1 MGAYTIDEDRSLLWA
16 PAPMHEKEESI
27 LKRKAENIE
36 VGKVVSWRSE
46 QGKYWLA
53 SRTVRKFAKD
63 LSLSDYQEVAKVHSD
78 SHQREHFKAVVRWMK
93 DRGAKAET
101 RLGTLSD

>member
-1 MGAYTIDEDRSLLWA
+1 
-16 PAPMHEKEESI
+16 MHEKEARI
-27 LKRKAENIE
+27 LNRKAANIE

-53 SRTVRKFAKD
+53 PRMVRKFAED

-78 SHQREHFKAVVRWMK
+78 SRQREHFKAVVRWMK
-93 DRGAKAET
+93 DRGARAET
-101 RLGTLSD
+101 RLGTLLD